1 VRFLIDNNLSFKIA
15 GLLNEA
21 GHDAAHVRDFVPPTA
36 TDEMIMDLARS
47 QARVVISADT
57 DFGALLARQ
66 AATTPSVLLVRRL
79 LGRRVTE
86 MGAIILANIDTVVE
100 DLRCGAIVVLTE
112 DSIRIR
118 RLPVLPR

>member
-1 VRFLIDNNLSFKIA
+1 M
-15 GLLNEA
+15 E
-21 GHDAAHVRDFVPPTA
+21 
-36 TDEMIMDLARS
+36 LART
-47 QARVVISADT
+47 QGRIVISADT
-57 DFGALLARQ
+57 DFGTLLARQ

-86 MGAIILANIDTVVE
+86 MGKIILANIEAVAE
-100 DLRCGAIVVLTE
+100 DLQAGAIVVLAE